1 MPARHCNLA
10 LSIPHHRP
18 EGRVPTRLP
27 WTRLRCWELTSLL
40 PTLPVIG
47 TKATEQVSQQPPR
60 RARPGPMHVSEMSA
74 APLVSQAWPF
84 PRRSAPRRA
93 PYWQ

>member
-1 MPARHCNLA
+1 M
-10 LSIPHHRP
+10 
-18 EGRVPTRLP
+18 PTRLP

-47 TKATEQVSQQPPR
+47 TKAAEQVSQPPPR
-60 RARPGPMHVSEMSA
+60 RARPGPTHVSEMSA

-84 PRRSAPRRA
+84 PRRSAPRKA
-93 PYWQ
+93 PYWQRPDSGADGMQQEVALDALS